1 MDQPHGYGSWT
12 MQPNSNPEL
21 PWHLGPSDPS
31 QNIMQTSMPSLY
43 ASSASS
49 SSDPAVSSIY
59 PGFVGNHHHF
69 FQQHQQQQHQQQ
81 QQHLLQHYQSS
92 QYPQQ
97 QVQQYQAAATSLPS
111 ASTTHHDDSISVDAA
126 TIRGLQALFPDAA
139 PNMLRDA
146 ALDSHPSMAVAPSY
160 SQQPSQQDVYS
171 AQSDHTLANALD
183 FTRPSSAPQQA
194 IPNPL
199 YAYPQSA
206 SPLPPASNHV
216 SNTPQTNNATPQAQ
230 ANASASDPQPNKK
243 ATSTKLRQSELTFLP
258 GIASSVSKEAPRSI
272 PAPIAIPPTQAVS
285 DLAFEPTTP
294 PIPPAKAL
302 VTKPTAGGASIINDL
317 TKASAVPPASVD
329 SLLWTKAKQPLSRL
343 SVERWPEASARQ
355 LVQMLCAVDSDGK
368 FRKPISTGAEVRKTI
383 LETLNAIA
391 TLEKGRGFT
400 EHGRKK
406 FFGSWM
412 SIPRGRHVLATWL
425 KQTVPPKK
433 VSEGTADMSRRYKET
448 LILLLSILD
457 FVDIKKAYLT
467 DEAGL
472 GKAITGVSL
481 RAVDPTARKLA
492 EKLKAKWTKV
502 IDEEESTRR
511 PVSTSA
517 STFASTFAST
527 SASTSASTAASSSS
541 STAAAKRKPREN
553 SGTSETST
561 KRYKSAA
568 STPSTASGART
579 TTTAKSTR
587 ASAAS
592 NAKSGLPFFASGT
605 TIKKPAGATG
615 ASSSAGSSR
624 AGSGSSSA
632 GGAGRMK
639 AHQSVMSLMD
649 KISGGNAS
657 DRAAAGSKEGEGSSA
672 SAQEKKKVKKRVSWK
687 DDSELVAVKLIEPAD
702 YGQDEEEDFAETA
715 AQTAAVD
722 GHDEGLA
729 LRQSVSTMEE
739 QMDWYEPREVLVPMI
754 VYEPVGSESVE
765 GPFQTQRN
773 AQLEEKVYQ
782 EGQEPESPDES
793 QLKQPDS
800 TSDTP
805 AELKDVETVEIPT
818 PWMDEEVEERANE
831 VEQTGHIGSEGDVK
845 IESGPLATGIDV
857 GALLANIKP
866 VLSAANG
873 LSAGPGRAASWT
885 STSASSS
892 ASAAPPS
899 FDANQIRSLLD
910 ATEGSGPTLNAVN
923 AAMASQN
930 MTSGNLSALLAS
942 LSSTVNGSQA
952 SAPSGVQGGS
962 SGGGWDQSQ
971 HAYGAGANNRVQE
984 SYPGEYKRDYTQS
997 SSQHYGQ
1004 ASRLY
1009 DYHNAQS
1016 GWESEGL
1023 TNYGGGSSNYAGSS
1037 HTRPC
1042 KFFAQGNCFRGDS
1055 CRFRHG

>member
-1 MDQPHGYGSWT
+1 MDQPHGYASWT
-12 MQPNSNPEL
+12 RQPNSNPEL

-31 QNIMQTSMPSLY
+31 HNIIQTSMPSLY

-49 SSDPAVSSIY
+49 SSDPAASSIY
-59 PGFVGNHHHF
+59 PGFVGNHHHPF
-69 FQQHQQQQHQQQ
+69 Q

-111 ASTTHHDDSISVDAA
+111 ASTTHHGDSISVDAA

-146 ALDSHPSMAVAPSY
+146 ALDSHASMAVTPSY
-160 SQQPSQQDVYS
+160 SQQPSHQDVYS

-183 FTRPSSAPQQA
+183 FTRPSSAPQQGS
-194 IPNPL
+194 PNPL
-199 YAYPQSA
+199 YPYPQSA

-216 SNTPQTNNATPQAQ
+216 SNTPQTNNATPQA
-230 ANASASDPQPNKK
+230 NESASDPQPNKK
-243 ATSTKLRQSELTFLP
+243 ATSTKLSQSELTFLP

-272 PAPIAIPPTQAVS
+272 PAPIAIAATQAVS

-302 VTKPTAGGASIINDL
+302 VTKPTAGGASIINGL

-329 SLLWTKAKQPLSRL
+329 SLLWSKAKQPLSRL

-355 LVQMLCAVDSDGK
+355 LVQMLCQVDSDGK

-412 SIPRGRHVLATWL
+412 SIPGGRHVLATWL

-511 PVSTSA
+511 P
-517 STFASTFAST
+517 
-527 SASTSASTAASSSS
+527 ASTSASTAASSSS
-541 STAAAKRKPREN
+541 SSMAAAKRKPREN

-561 KRYKSAA
+561 KRYKIAA
-568 STPSTASGART
+568 STPSTASGAGT

-592 NAKSGLPFFASGT
+592 NAKTGLPFFASGT
-605 TIKKPAGATG
+605 RIKKPGGATG

-657 DRAAAGSKEGEGSSA
+657 DRGAAGSKEGEGSSA

-687 DDSELVAVKLIEPAD
+687 HDSELVAVKLIEPAD
-702 YGQDEEEDFAETA
+702 YGQDEEEDFAQA
-715 AQTAAVD
+715 AAVD

-739 QMDWYEPREVLVPMI
+739 QMDWYEPRELLVAMI
-754 VYEPVGSESVE
+754 VYEAVGSESVE
-765 GPFQTQRN
+765 GPLQTQRN
-773 AQLEEKVYQ
+773 AQLEKKVYQ

-793 QLKQPDS
+793 QLKQPGS

-805 AELKDVETVEIPT
+805 SELKDVETVEIPT

-866 VLSAANG
+866 VLSVANG
-873 LSAGPGRAASWT
+873 LSAGPGRGASCT
-885 STSASSS
+885 STSALSS

-942 LSSTVNGSQA
+942 LSSTVNGSQT
-952 SAPSGVQGGS
+952 SALSGVQGG
-962 SGGGWDQSQ
+962 GWDQGQ
-971 HAYGAGANNRVQE
+971 HSYGAGANNRVQE
-984 SYPGEYKRDYTQS
+984 SYPGEYKRDYTQTW
-997 SSQHYGQ
+997 SQHYGQ
-1004 ASRLY
+1004 ASRSY

-1023 TNYGGGSSNYAGSS
+1023 TNYGGGSSNYAGRSN
-1037 HTRPC
+1037 TRPC

>member
-21 PWHLGPSDPS
+21 AWHLGPSDPS

-49 SSDPAVSSIY
+49 SSDPAASSIY
-59 PGFVGNHHHF
+59 PGFVGNHHHA
-69 FQQHQQQQHQQQ
+69 FQQHQQQH
-81 QQHLLQHYQSS
+81 HLLQHYQSS

-97 QVQQYQAAATSLPS
+97 QVQQQQVQQYQAAATSLPP
-111 ASTTHHDDSISVDAA
+111 ASTTHHGDSMSVDAA
-126 TIRGLQALFPDAA
+126 TMRGLQALFPDAP

-146 ALDSHPSMAVAPSY
+146 ALHSHPSMAMRQVVAPSY
-160 SQQPSQQDVYS
+160 SQQPSHQDVYS

-194 IPNPL
+194 SPNPL

-230 ANASASDPQPNKK
+230 ANASASDEQPNKK
-243 ATSTKLRQSELTFLP
+243 ATSTKLRQSELTFLL

-302 VTKPTAGGASIINDL
+302 VTKPTAGGASIINGV
-317 TKASAVPPASVD
+317 TKASAVAPASVD

-343 SVERWPEASARQ
+343 SVERSPEASARQ
-355 LVQMLCAVDSDGK
+355 LVQMLCQVDSDGK
-368 FRKPISTGAEVRKTI
+368 FRNPISTGAEVRKTI

-406 FFGSWM
+406 FFGTWM
-412 SIPRGRHVLATWL
+412 SIPGGRHVLATWL

-448 LILLLSILD
+448 LMPLLSILD

-502 IDEEESTRR
+502 IDAEESTRR
-511 PVSTSA
+511 PA
-517 STFASTFAST
+517 LT

-592 NAKSGLPFFASGT
+592 NAKLGLPFFASGT

-615 ASSSAGSSR
+615 PSSSAGSSR

-657 DRAAAGSKEGEGSSA
+657 DRAAAGRKEGEGSSA

-739 QMDWYEPREVLVPMI
+739 QMDWQEPREVLVPMI

-773 AQLEEKVYQ
+773 AQLEEKVYE

-793 QLKQPDS
+793 QLKQPGS

-831 VEQTGHIGSEGDVK
+831 VEQTGHIDSEGDVK
-845 IESGPLATGIDV
+845 IESGPRATRIDV

-873 LSAGPGRAASWT
+873 LSAAPGPAASWA

-910 ATEGSGPTLNAVN
+910 ATEGSGPTWNAVN

-952 SAPSGVQGGS
+952 TAPSGVQGGS
-962 SGGGWDQSQ
+962 SGGGWDQGQ

-984 SYPGEYKRDYTQS
+984 SYPGEYNRDYTQS
-997 SSQHYGQ
+997 SSQHCGQ
-1004 ASRLY
+1004 PSRSY
-1009 DYHNAQS
+1009 DYNNAQS
-1016 GWESEGL
+1016 GWDSEGL
-1023 TNYGGGSSNYAGSS
+1023 ANYGGGSSNYSGSS